1 MLQQFGNGELFQNAI
16 VSRNLSQK
24 SIMFKLIMQN
34 ILMLGY
40 LRAICNNINI
50 VMQVVMLD
58 LYINTQEV
66 KRLIPEPIQ
75 NDFNLKINL
84 LKSLQE
90 LVM

>member
-40 LRAICNNINI
+40 LRAICNNIKI
-50 VMQVVMLD
+50 VMQVQLD

-66 KRLIPEPIQ
+66 KLSMPEPIQ

-84 LKSLQE
+84 LKSLQD

>member
-1 MLQQFGNGELFQNAI
+1 
-16 VSRNLSQK
+16 
-24 SIMFKLIMQN
+24 MQN

-40 LRAICNNINI
+40 LRAICNNIKI
-50 VMQVVMLD
+50 VMQVQLD

-66 KRLIPEPIQ
+66 KLLMPEPTQ

-84 LKSLQE
+84 LKSLQD

>member
-40 LRAICNNINI
+40 LRAICNNIKI

-84 LKSLQE
+84 LKSLQQ

>member
-40 LRAICNNINI
+40 LRAICNNIKI
-50 VMQVVMLD
+50 VMQVQLD

-66 KRLIPEPIQ
+66 KLLMPEPIQ

-84 LKSLQE
+84 LKSLQQ

>member
-40 LRAICNNINI
+40 LRAICNNIKI
-50 VMQVVMLD
+50 VMQVQLD

>member
-1 MLQQFGNGELFQNAI
+1 
-16 VSRNLSQK
+16 
-24 SIMFKLIMQN
+24 MQN

-40 LRAICNNINI
+40 LRTICYNIKI

-84 LKSLQE
+84 LKSLQD

>member
-40 LRAICNNINI
+40 LRAICNNIKI
-50 VMQVVMLD
+50 VMQVQLD

-66 KRLIPEPIQ
+66 KLLRPEPIQ

-84 LKSLQE
+84 LKSLQD

>member
-40 LRAICNNINI
+40 LRAICNNIKI
-50 VMQVVMLD
+50 VMQVQLD

-66 KRLIPEPIQ
+66 KLLMPEPIQ

-84 LKSLQE
+84 LKSLQD

>member
-1 MLQQFGNGELFQNAI
+1 
-16 VSRNLSQK
+16 
-24 SIMFKLIMQN
+24 MQN

-40 LRAICNNINI
+40 LLTICYNINI

-84 LKSLQE
+84 LKSLQQ

>member
-40 LRAICNNINI
+40 LRAICNNIKI
-50 VMQVVMLD
+50 VMQVQLD

-84 LKSLQE
+84 LKSLQQ

>member
-40 LRAICNNINI
+40 LRAICNNIKI

-84 LKSLQE
+84 LKSLQD

>member
-40 LRAICNNINI
+40 LRAICNNIKI
-50 VMQVVMLD
+50 VMQVQLD

-66 KRLIPEPIQ
+66 KLLMPEPIQ

>member
-40 LRAICNNINI
+40 LRAICTNIKI
-50 VMQVVMLD
+50 VMQVQLD

-66 KRLIPEPIQ
+66 KLLRPEPIQ

-84 LKSLQE
+84 LKSLQD

>member
-24 SIMFKLIMQN
+24 SIIFKLIMQN
-34 ILMLGY
+34 ILMLGC
-40 LRAICNNINI
+40 LRTICYNMKI
-50 VMQVVMLD
+50 VMQVQLD

-66 KRLIPEPIQ
+66 KLLMPEPIQ

-84 LKSLQE
+84 LKSLQQ